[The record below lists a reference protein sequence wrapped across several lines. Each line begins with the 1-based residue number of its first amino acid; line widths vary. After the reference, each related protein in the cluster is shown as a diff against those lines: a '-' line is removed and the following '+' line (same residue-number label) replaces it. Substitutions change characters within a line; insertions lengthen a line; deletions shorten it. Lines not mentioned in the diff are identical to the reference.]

1 MNFKVGDKVRRTD
14 PCMVDFGGTEL
25 NVIYAIESFDGVNLT
40 LEGVRGHYNHNK
52 FTKVETSLET
62 ELRLC
67 ESRKGILCKRIG
79 EDQEEKKSLEKR
91 IQELQQAI
99 KERDK
104 PKGRVGLK
112 DALDTGEAM
121 YAISGDGKVW
131 GLSSPRSRAEYRL
144 LGNLFYDK
152 ESAERTV
159 HDRKQRVLRGEDV

>member
-1 MNFKVGDKVRRTD
+1 MVEVGDKV
-14 PCMVDFGGTEL
+14 MVVGGPKLYVSHPFKAE
-25 NVIYAIESFDGVNLT
+25 VVQVHEDGIVGERWT
-40 LEGVRGHYNHNK
+40 GVR
-52 FTKVETSLET
+52 VSLLNTEFRKLEPNIET

-67 ESRKGILCKRIG
+67 ESRRGILCKRIG

-104 PKGRVGLK
+104 PKGRVGIK
-112 DALDTGEAM
+112 DPVDTHDKM
-121 YAISGDGKVW
+121 YAISGDGRIW
-131 GLSSPRSRAEYRL
+131 LCDSPRSRVEYRP

-152 ESAERTV
+152 ESAERAV

>member
-1 MNFKVGDKVRRTD
+1 MNFKVGDRVKCLDADISPLYRGQVYTVRSVSEAG
-14 PCMVDFGGTEL
+14 CF
-25 NVIYAIESFDGVNLT
+25 IS
-40 LEGVRGHYNHNK
+40 LEGIKSSWSAGRFEK
-52 FTKVETSLET
+52 TSLET

-67 ESRKGILCKRIG
+67 ESRRGILSERIG

-112 DALDTGEAM
+112 DSLNRLDTM
-121 YAISGDGKVW
+121 YGISGDGIIF
-131 GLSSPRSRAEYRL
+131 RAESEQTKQEYRA

-152 ESAERTV
+152 ESAERAV
-159 HDRKQRVLRGEDV
+159 HDRKQRVLRGEGV

>member
-1 MNFKVGDKVRRTD
+1 MNFKVGDTVMVVGGPSLYVRN
-14 PCMVDFGGTEL
+14 PF
-25 NVIYAIESFDGVNLT
+25 
-40 LEGVRGHYNHNK
+40 
-52 FTKVETSLET
+52 KVEVVQVHKDGIVGERWTGKRIPLLNTEFRKLESSLET

-67 ESRKGILCKRIG
+67 ESRKGILSERIG

-99 KERDK
+99 KDRDK
-104 PKGRVGLK
+104 PEGRVGIK
-112 DALDTGEAM
+112 DALDTGECM

-131 GLSSPRSRAEYRL
+131 SLNSPRSRAEYRS

-152 ESAERTV
+152 ESAERAV

>member
-1 MNFKVGDKVRRTD
+1 MFKVGDKVE
-14 PCMVDFGGTEL
+14 P
-25 NVIYAIESFDGVNLT
+25 
-40 LEGVRGHYNHNK
+40 
-52 FTKVETSLET
+52 SLDT

-67 ESRKGILCKRIG
+67 ESRKGILSERIG

-112 DALDTGEAM
+112 DPLKTDTVY
-121 YAISGDGKVW
+121 YAIGCDGCIDRIVTVAYVDFQ
-131 GLSSPRSRAEYRL
+131 SRARNM
-144 LGNLFYDK
+144 GNLFYDR
-152 ESAERTV
+152 ESAERAV

>member
-1 MNFKVGDKVRRTD
+1 MNFKVGDLVKAEDVRYTRLEEGE
-14 PCMVDFGGTEL
+14 VYRVTE
-25 NVIYAIESFDGVNLT
+25 VN
-40 LEGVRGHYNHNK
+40 GHYVKLNHERYLYDSFRFEK
-52 FTKVETSLET
+52 ATPVLET

-104 PKGRVGLK
+104 PKGRVKVG
-112 DALDTGEAM
+112 DALTYPLWLICA
-121 YAISGDGKVW
+121 SGQV
-131 GLSSPRSRAEYRL
+131 AEHNGSCWTQDHMSV
-144 LGNLFYDK
+144 GNLFYDK
-152 ESAERTV
+152 ESAERAV